1 MKPLHWISEHVFG
14 CHHKKLSRVFTI
26 NQRTYQVCFEC
37 GQEFEYSWRR
47 MLSLRSG
54 DLDNAAPA
62 LKRTPAAEVSLV

>member
-62 LKRTPAAEVSLV
+62 LKGTPAAEVSLV

>member
-26 NQRTYQVCFEC
+26 KQRTYQVCFEC

-47 MLSLRSG
+47 MLSMRSG
-54 DLDNAAPA
+54 DVDIASPA
-62 LKRTPAAEVSLV
+62 LKTTMTVEASLV